1 MEKSGNPLISY
12 LMAKY
17 LILRFFPLFG
27 GMIGDEI
34 FFSYFKCFMLKTL
47 LQALHLEIKPLQS
60 TMGV

>member
-1 MEKSGNPLISY
+1 
-12 LMAKY
+12 MAKY

-47 LQALHLEIKPLQS
+47 FQALHLEIKPLQS